1 MKISGLS
8 LFFRLLMVGAFS
20 FGCAKA
26 ELGNI
31 DLSPQQY
38 YPLSLGLERF
48 FQIDSIFFVPKAGG
62 VVRDSASVQVRERIV
77 DTLRNLSGELV
88 YRIEQFE
95 RQKTKDT
102 WVLRK
107 VFSEYLSQNRLIRTE
122 DNLPLIKMV
131 FPLQL
136 HQKWGSIVFLD
147 PALRVTVRG
156 QPLEMFKGWVSELSE
171 WQSIWHMDGKKYEQ
185 TLTIQTANFE
195 NALELRQGLERYT
208 QGIGLIYRELQI
220 LDTQCLNC
228 QGQTWQ
234 KKAQRG
240 FILRQRRL

>member
-1 MKISGLS
+1 MKVGAL
-8 LFFRLLMVGAFS
+8 RLLWLVVMGAFS
-20 FGCAKA
+20 FGCSKT
-26 ELGNI
+26 ESGTI
-31 DLSPQQY
+31 DLSQEQY
-38 YPLSLGLERF
+38 YPLSVDLERF
-48 FQIDSIFFVPKAGG
+48 FQIDSIFFVPKAGR
-62 VVRDSASVQVRERIV
+62 VARDSASVQVRERVV
-77 DTLRNLSGELV
+77 DTLRNLSGDLV
-88 YRIEQFE
+88 YRIEHFE
-95 RQKTKDT
+95 RQKPSEP

-107 VFSEYLSQNRLIRTE
+107 VVSEYRSQNRLIRSE

-136 HQKWGSIVFLD
+136 HQKWGSTVFLD

-156 QPLEMFKGWVSELSE
+156 QPLEMFKGWASELSE
-171 WQSIWHMDGKKYEQ
+171 WPSTWQMDGKKYEQ

-195 NALELRQGLERYT
+195 NALELRQSLERYT
-208 QGIGLIYRELQI
+208 QGVGLIYRELQI

-228 QGQTWQ
+228 QGQTWE